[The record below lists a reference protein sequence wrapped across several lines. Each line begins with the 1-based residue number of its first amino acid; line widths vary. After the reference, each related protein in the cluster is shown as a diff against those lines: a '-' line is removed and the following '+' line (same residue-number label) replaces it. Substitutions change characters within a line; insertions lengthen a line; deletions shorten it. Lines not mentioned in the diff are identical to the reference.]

1 MTRIPFGA
9 LVAPIVLSAA
19 IVAANA
25 RSQATPTPPQTPPAA
40 APATASA
47 SGSPTPGTRPPG
59 TPVSWEVF
67 SGYKRFSGNCQVCH
81 GTDALG
87 GTFAPNLTESLK
99 RLDHDAFLETVVNG
113 KANGELAMP
122 SFGADPN
129 VMCYIEDIYA
139 YLKARSDGKVGRG
152 RPDPQPKK
160 PAEAAATEASCMG
173 S

>member
-1 MTRIPFGA
+1 MPYRRLVLMIPP
-9 LVAPIVLSAA
+9 LLLSAA
-19 IVAANA
+19 IVSANGPA
-25 RSQATPTPPQTPPAA
+25 QDTRPAA
-40 APATASA
+40 AASA
-47 SGSPTPGTRPPG
+47 APAGSAAGLSGGA
-59 TPVSWEVF
+59 TPVSWAVF

-81 GTDALG
+81 GTDAMG

-122 SFGADPN
+122 AFGADPN
-129 VMCYIEDIYA
+129 VMCYIEDIYT
-139 YLKARSDGKVGRG
+139 YLKARSDGQLGRG

-160 PAEAAATEASCMG
+160 PADVAATETACMG

>member
-1 MTRIPFGA
+1 M
-9 LVAPIVLSAA
+9 APGLAQQPA
-19 IVAANA
+19 
-25 RSQATPTPPQTPPAA
+25 AA
-40 APATASA
+40 APAPA
-47 SGSPTPGTRPPG
+47 
-59 TPVSWEVF
+59 VSWEVF

-87 GTFAPNLTESLK
+87 GTFAPNLTESVK

-113 KANGELAMP
+113 KTEGQLAMP
-122 SFGADPN
+122 AFGADPN

-139 YLKARSDGKVGRG
+139 YLKARSAGTLGRG

-160 PAEAAATEASCMG
+160 PADVAAAETACMG

>member
-1 MTRIPFGA
+1 MPHLSRWAMTCSTLLLLGGLLA
-9 LVAPIVLSAA
+9 GTS
-19 IVAANA
+19 
-25 RSQATPTPPQTPPAA
+25 RSQEPPPPAPA
-40 APATASA
+40 AGAA
-47 SGSPTPGTRPPG
+47 
-59 TPVSWEVF
+59 VSWPVF
-67 SGYKRFSGNCQVCH
+67 SGYKRFSGNCQACH
-81 GTDALG
+81 GPDGLG

-122 SFGADPN
+122 AFGADPN

-139 YLKARSDGKVGRG
+139 YLKARSEGKVGRG

-160 PAEAAATEASCMG
+160 PADVAAAEATCMG

>member
-9 LVAPIVLSAA
+9 LIALIVLSAA
-19 IVAANA
+19 VIAANA
-25 RSQATPTPPQTPPAA
+25 RSQETTAPSGAPSATA
-40 APATASA
+40 APAST
-47 SGSPTPGTRPPG
+47 TG

-122 SFGADPN
+122 AFGADPN
-129 VMCYIEDIYA
+129 VMCYIEDIYT

-160 PAEAAATEASCMG
+160 PADVAATEAACMG

>member
-1 MTRIPFGA
+1 MRIPFGA
-9 LVAPIVLSAA
+9 LIAPIVLSAA

-25 RSQATPTPPQTPPAA
+25 RSQVTPAPAVVPPTAA
-40 APATASA
+40 AP
-47 SGSPTPGTRPPG
+47 SPTG

-122 SFGADPN
+122 AFGADPN

-139 YLKARSDGKVGRG
+139 YLKARSDGKAGRG
-152 RPDPQPKK
+152 RPNPQPKK
-160 PAEAAATEASCMG
+160 PADVAATEASCMG

>member
-1 MTRIPFGA
+1 MKSRFQFACRA
-9 LVAPIVLSAA
+9 LMV
-19 IVAANA
+19 VAAA
-25 RSQATPTPPQTPPAA
+25 GLSGIMVPGFAQSPAAPAA
-40 APATASA
+40 APGAT
-47 SGSPTPGTRPPG
+47 
-59 TPVSWEVF
+59 VSWPVF

-113 KANGELAMP
+113 KTDGNLVMP
-122 SFGADPN
+122 SFGSDPN

-139 YLKARSDGKVGRG
+139 YIKARSDGTVGRG

-160 PAEAAATEASCMG
+160 PADVAAAETSCMG
-173 S
+173 V